1 MWVAFCWP
9 VSILKAGTRMR
20 PVKVKYCLSC
30 NIYGFG
36 GEKKVNNQD
45 KYILVQI
52 FKKSKLMQKS
62 IMNNVSKFQMK
73 DLSPHLGQP
82 TSLSHVDL
90 SPQSFVYKI
99 KQLAALFAIFQKFFF
114 FRIPFILIME
124 LFRVSL
130 NFAPRRVPHLPL
142 PGALVGQ
149 ECRTSEVKYP

>member
-1 MWVAFCWP
+1 MLTCQYFKGWDSDEA
-9 VSILKAGTRMR
+9 SESEILPQLQYLWLR
-20 PVKVKYCLSC
+20 
-30 NIYGFG
+30 

-99 KQLAALFAIFQKFFF
+99 KQLAALFAICFQNFFF